1 MYIKIKGTTTTMVMM
16 KHDEL
21 ALNFNITLFFHIV
34 DFVGVLNI
42 KDDINFTSSSWLPN
56 PMAFRM
62 TGT

>member
-1 MYIKIKGTTTTMVMM
+1 MYIRIKRTTTTMVMM

-21 ALNFNITLFFHIV
+21 VLSFNIILFFHIV
-34 DFVGVLNI
+34 DFVGVLNT